1 MLCCSFGN
9 KARTRAPRTVRCKH
23 VESAFEQE
31 RLFRWSAPSARC
43 AWLSH
48 NRLSERVANLF
59 YSHIISMRVA
69 RQLRAG
75 EDPTA
80 ALMRPSTSS
89 RPSSS
94 AGLVSTSTLLQPL
107 RLASAVLRPLNLPAD
122 FEGGDPASSRV
133 VISDAATDDSLNKP
147 ASLAPH
153 QVADEPKAS
162 GASSLALQAHATHA
176 AQLSELL
183 ASTNVSDKPAAA
195 SDPSDALDGVLANL
209 QKQRQRIAAQ
219 QQAAEQPRPEA
230 PSINPAPA
238 AAAAPSSASADAEQ
252 GEAEEEADEEDEE
265 VEEVLFRCFPSHVAS
280 LFSAGSA
287 ELREMAI
294 DRLSTHLRETAAAD
308 DEEEDEEG
316 GGMTSLHAFA
326 AEAELAAANVQA
338 AVQRQEA
345 AADSPE
351 APPRFW
357 ARAAPLDPSDTL
369 LFGSHEDEE
378 EEDDGGGAGGS
389 GAAPTASVADRLH
402 GCCLILRE
410 ALHDPNL
417 QVMLSALTLLDP
429 EGPLLTN
436 LLPSVSKPECKR
448 AMMKL
453 LKPLRHVMQTSKS
466 YRASQGAML
475 AIHALI
481 THASAEPKAMMPAV
495 LKPLRVAT
503 TTNNPLFAAPPAAA
517 SSSGSSSTIASSS
530 TVLASSR
537 DTFDSPNYCCMR
549 LQLAH
554 KLLLH
559 GSTSASSTSSSSSAA
574 ATSRRH
580 PILAPVDA
588 LPLCADAIRSVDANV
603 RQAAADLLVRVHAL
617 GPVGA
622 VEGWLEKQP
631 PMAGDLSEQ
640 IREHFAAAR
649 TRLLRPSASTS
660 EPSSRASSRPGT
672 ALSGGGLSSSRPGT
686 ALTLGNLLQR
696 PPTAACLSLP
706 PPAGGV
712 RATLGREG
720 LFDAGISSGSEGPGS
735 MGEEAQILKLE

>member
-1 MLCCSFGN
+1 
-9 KARTRAPRTVRCKH
+9 
-23 VESAFEQE
+23 
-31 RLFRWSAPSARC
+31 
-43 AWLSH
+43 
-48 NRLSERVANLF
+48 
-59 YSHIISMRVA
+59 MRVA

-183 ASTNVSDKPAAA
+183 AATNVSDKPAAA

-238 AAAAPSSASADAEQ
+238 AAAAPSASADAEQ
-252 GEAEEEADEEDEE
+252 GEAEEEADEDVEE

-378 EEDDGGGAGGS
+378 EEDDGAGGS
-389 GAAPTASVADRLH
+389 GAAPTASVEDRLH

-495 LKPLRVAT
+495 LRPLRVAT

-517 SSSGSSSTIASSS
+517 SSSGSSSTLASSS

-559 GSTSASSTSSSSSAA
+559 GSGAASSTSSSSAAA

-660 EPSSRASSRPGT
+660 EPSSRAGSRPGT

>member
-1 MLCCSFGN
+1 MLVVATNRERVAHVVLQLGN
-9 KARTRAPRTVRCKH
+9 KARRAPRGREHVRRAH
-23 VESAFEQE
+23 
-31 RLFRWSAPSARC
+31 PS
-43 AWLSH
+43 
-48 NRLSERVANLF
+48 VANTWNRRLNKEAF
-59 YSHIISMRVA
+59 SLGQHRARAALGSRTTASLNASRIYFIRISSECASHDSSEMDRT
-69 RQLRAG
+69 R
-75 EDPTA
+75 A

-94 AGLVSTSTLLQPL
+94 AGLVSTPTLLQPL

-238 AAAAPSSASADAEQ
+238 AAAAPSASADAEQ
-252 GEAEEEADEEDEE
+252 GEAEEEADEEVEE

-308 DEEEDEEG
+308 DEDEDEEG

-351 APPRFW
+351 APPRFC

-378 EEDDGGGAGGS
+378 EEDDGAGGS
-389 GAAPTASVADRLH
+389 GAAPTASVEDRLH

-429 EGPLLTN
+429 EGPL
-436 LLPSVSKPECKR
+436 S
-448 AMMKL
+448 
-453 LKPLRHVMQTSKS
+453 QTS
-466 YRASQGAML
+466 
-475 AIHALI
+475 
-481 THASAEPKAMMPAV
+481 
-495 LKPLRVAT
+495 
-503 TTNNPLFAAPPAAA
+503 F
-517 SSSGSSSTIASSS
+517 
-530 TVLASSR
+530 
-537 DTFDSPNYCCMR
+537 
-549 LQLAH
+549 
-554 KLLLH
+554 
-559 GSTSASSTSSSSSAA
+559 
-574 ATSRRH
+574 RR
-580 PILAPVDA
+580 
-588 LPLCADAIRSVDANV
+588 
-603 RQAAADLLVRVHAL
+603 
-617 GPVGA
+617 
-622 VEGWLEKQP
+622 
-631 PMAGDLSEQ
+631 
-640 IREHFAAAR
+640 
-649 TRLLRPSASTS
+649 
-660 EPSSRASSRPGT
+660 
-672 ALSGGGLSSSRPGT
+672 
-686 ALTLGNLLQR
+686 
-696 PPTAACLSLP
+696 
-706 PPAGGV
+706 
-712 RATLGREG
+712 
-720 LFDAGISSGSEGPGS
+720 
-735 MGEEAQILKLE
+735 